1 MKKLIHITY
10 TGIAF
15 FAVLIMVNLSC
26 TKLKDT
32 DYNEIVSSTFVPTNT
47 DLPAITGA
55 PYVDWR
61 GLLLQ
66 WNTVYRAQEVSG
78 DEMLTPARPNGWVD
92 GGVYRRI
99 HEHKWTTDDDIVI
112 NIWTRAYQAI
122 TYCNMI
128 IYQVRSG
135 AIPVLP
141 KDTTALIAEMK
152 LLRASYY
159 WVLCDIYGNVPIV
172 DRFDVPAGYLPKQNS
187 RKEVYNFIVNDILAN
202 YPLVSAENNQKTYG
216 KFNKWA
222 GLTLLAKMYLNAEVY
237 TGTSAWNKC
246 AAICDTIINS
256 TGITKFALESNQK
269 NVFITENQ
277 NSKEIIFALPFDSK
291 YVSEWNS
298 FDVHMQTLEPE
309 NQATYNL
316 EYSPWGGV
324 CAIPQFI
331 NTFDTTDARYIDNYI
346 KYQQYAANGDSLIA
360 TMGVFTG
367 KPLSYRNYVGGVDYS
382 DEVDGFRLGKF
393 EIAMGASNRL
403 SNDWPLFR
411 YADVLL
417 MKAECL
423 LRTGDADGA
432 AALVTQ
438 VRQRD
443 FKSNPSKAVVTG
455 ADLLKGSSYDY
466 GLRNHLTSTEEGGAD
481 IQYGRFLDELGWEF
495 CQEARRRTDMIRF
508 GAFTKKS
515 WLSHSPNRD
524 YAPNPDYRALYP
536 IPLTEIAKNPNLK
549 QNDGY

>member
-1 MKKLIHITY
+1 MKNLKNEIK
-10 TGIAF
+10 TGIAVV
-15 FAVLIMVNLSC
+15 AVLMLINSSC

-32 DYNEIVSSTFVPTNT
+32 SYNQIISSEFTPTVA
-47 DLPAITGA
+47 DLPSLTGA

-66 WNTVYRAQEVSG
+66 WNTLYRAQEVSG

-112 NIWTRAYQAI
+112 NVWTRAYQGI
-122 TYCNMI
+122 TNCNRI
-128 IYQVRSG
+128 IYQVQTGS
-135 AIPVLP
+135 IPVAA
-141 KDTTALIAEMK
+141 KDTTSLIAEMK

-159 WVLCDIYGNVPIV
+159 WVLCDMYGNVPIV
-172 DRFDVPAGYLPKQNS
+172 DKFDVPEGYLPKQNT
-187 RKEVYNFIVNDILAN
+187 RKEVYDFIVKEILAN
-202 YPLVSAENNQKTYG
+202 YPLVSAENNQATYG

-222 GLTLLAKMYLNAEVY
+222 GLTLLAKIYLNAEVY
-237 TGTSAWNKC
+237 SGTPEWNKC
-246 AAICDTIINS
+246 IAICDTIINA
-256 TGITKFALESNQK
+256 TGTTKIALESNQK

-291 YVSEWNS
+291 YVADWNS

-324 CAIPQFI
+324 CAVPQFI
-331 NTFDTTDARYIDNYI
+331 STFDTTDARYIDNYI
-346 KYQQYAANGDSLIA
+346 KYQQYAANGDKLIA
-360 TMGVFTG
+360 TMGVFAG

-393 EIAMGASNRL
+393 EIAMGATNRL

-411 YADVLL
+411 YADVLM

-423 LRTGDADGA
+423 LRTGKADEA
-432 AALVTQ
+432 AAIVTE
-438 VRQRD
+438 VRARD
-443 FKSNPSKAVVTG
+443 FKSNPDKATVTG
-455 ADLLKGSSYDY
+455 AELMEGSSYDY
-466 GLRNHLTSTEEGGAD
+466 GLRNHITSTEEGGAD
-481 IQYGRFLDELGWEF
+481 IQYGRMLDELGWEF

-508 GAFTKKS
+508 GVFTKKS
-515 WLSHSPNRD
+515 WLSHSPNG
-524 YAPNPDYRALYP
+524 DYRALYP
-536 IPLTEIAKNPNLK
+536 IPQSEIAKNSNLT
-549 QNDGY
+549 QNPGY